1 MPKLKTPK
9 LKTHSGTKD
18 RVKISKNGKVR
29 VGSPNRNHFM
39 SKKSGSRRRSLSGL
53 HTRRSLSGLHTL
65 LGSNKKMLKQKL
77 GA

>member
-1 MPKLKTPK
+1 MPK

-29 VGSPNRNHFM
+29 VGHPNLNHFL
-39 SKKSGSRRRSLSGL
+39 SKKSGSRKRSLRGL
-53 HTRRSLSGLHTL
+53 TTRKGGTA
-65 LGSNKKMLKQKL
+65 KMIKTKL